1 MLYIIYKALDNPP
14 SFVGLKGSY
23 IKYAAGGLGV
33 SLIISLIVGSFTNG
47 LIAVILFTALAAA
60 AYLGVMAFQAKYTER
75 ERMKWMS
82 SKKLMDVITFPPE
95 QFSTMANR
103 RLSTAEKLI
112 KKE

>member
-1 MLYIIYKALDNPP
+1 MYTIYKALDNPP

-23 IKYAAGGLGV
+23 IKFASAGLG
-33 SLIISLIVGSFTNG
+33 ISLVISLFIGSLTNG
-47 LIAVILFTALAAA
+47 LIAVISFTALSAA
-60 AYLGVMAFQAKYTER
+60 AYLGVMAFQAKFTER

-82 SKKLMDVITFPPE
+82 SRKLMDVITFPPE